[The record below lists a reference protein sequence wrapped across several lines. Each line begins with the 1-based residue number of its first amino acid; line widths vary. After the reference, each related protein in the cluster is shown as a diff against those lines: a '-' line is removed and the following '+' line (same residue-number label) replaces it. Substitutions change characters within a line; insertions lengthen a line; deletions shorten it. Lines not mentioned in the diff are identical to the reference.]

1 MAVALID
8 LGGFDDMKD
17 AIGDAG
23 EDEVLIEIANR
34 LRSDVPEGAL
44 IARLR
49 GDKFGLVMPASERRG
64 GARGRAGDA
73 RRGFARHLGRSGGP
87 GQRQCGARDGA
98 ARRRR
103 RARN

>member
-1 MAVALID
+1 MALID

-34 LRSDVPEGAL
+34 LRRDVPEGAL

-49 GDKFGLVMPASERRG
+49 GDKFGLVMRGDQRRG
-64 GARGRAGDA
+64 GDRRGAGDA
-73 RRGFARHLGRSGGP
+73 RRDLARDLGRSGGP
-87 GQRQCGARDGA
+87 DQRQCRAGDGA
-98 ARRRR
+98 ARRHR
-103 RARN
+103 RAKS